1 MSDILTSLACQIF
14 LMVVGALVGTT
25 FEKARKA
32 DEKREALEAA
42 VTKRQDDMASGLRVL
57 LKSELRRIH
66 LETIARGTISHE
78 DEQFAEDIY
87 QRYHDLGGNGQATA
101 MMIDIRRYLKGA
113 KE

>member
-42 VTKRQDDMASGLRVL
+42 VTKRQENMASGLRVL

-66 LETIARGTISHE
+66 LETIAKGTISHE

-87 QRYHDLGGNGQATA
+87 QRYHDLGGNGQSTA
-101 MMIDIRRYLKGA
+101 MMVDIRQHFKGA
-113 KE
+113 KT